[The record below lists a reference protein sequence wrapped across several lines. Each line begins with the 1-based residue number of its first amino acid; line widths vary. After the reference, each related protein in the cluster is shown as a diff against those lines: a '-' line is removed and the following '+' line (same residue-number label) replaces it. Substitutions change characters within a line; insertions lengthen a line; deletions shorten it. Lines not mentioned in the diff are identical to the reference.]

1 MSVRLGWPALLA
13 AAPAS
18 MNPSESAGI
27 VFSMFDSF
35 ESDAARRCYWALAT
49 GKEATRSLFA
59 IKVSPQFERFERIAL
74 KSEISRNLY

>member
-18 MNPSESAGI
+18 RNPSESAGI

-35 ESDAARRCYWALAT
+35 KSDAAAAMLLVVGDRKRGHAQSLCNACSWKAAQSASRLALT
-49 GKEATRSLFA
+49 SNGL
-59 IKVSPQFERFERIAL
+59 IA
-74 KSEISRNLY
+74 